1 MDFILNCLLGDK
13 SGLEDLGSRP
23 VTEQLK
29 FRFGCYIMMQVLY
42 FTTLQRKKKKA
53 IFTVSDEPNQTCP
66 HTHVVAISDYKYKLQ
81 LNTQNTV
88 GLATG
93 AVVHISDL
101 FNLTLPLPT
110 LKHRINA
117 VPKPDQ
123 RKIWLV
129 KIVWANKI

>member
-13 SGLEDLGSRP
+13 SGLEDLGR
-23 VTEQLK
+23 LK
-29 FRFGCYIMMQVLY
+29 FKIQIWLLHHDVGFVFHYSVG
-42 FTTLQRKKKKA
+42 KKKA

-66 HTHVVAISDYKYKLQ
+66 HTHVVAISNCKYKLQ
-81 LNTQNTV
+81 LNTQNTL
-88 GLATG
+88 GLTTG

-110 LKHRINA
+110 LKHTINA